1 MAADTKRGGKHPW
14 TEHTGAPDCQC
25 SRCFT
30 DSCAVPRRSVA
41 ADTKRGADEETV
53 LVGKLDGAH
62 ISIRLDGLR
71 IALAAQGLHVVTAA
85 DKAVLDAMAKASEKD
100 LGRGHRGDW
109 TVSVLSAELARREA
123 AK

>member
-1 MAADTKRGGKHPW
+1 M
-14 TEHTGAPDCQC
+14 
-25 SRCFT
+25 
-30 DSCAVPRRSVA
+30 PRRSCVEGRHVD

-85 DKAVLDAMAKASEKD
+85 DKAVTEEAAALAEELLGHLDYCGWGDSWERECSES
-100 LGRGHRGDW
+100 LRERATAW
-109 TVSVLSAELARREA
+109 FARRREA

>member
-1 MAADTKRGGKHPW
+1 M
-14 TEHTGAPDCQC
+14 
-25 SRCFT
+25 
-30 DSCAVPRRSVA
+30 A

-85 DKAVLDAMAKASEKD
+85 DKAVLDAMADVSSED
-100 LGRGHRGDW
+100 LSYW
-109 TVSVLSAELARREA
+109 VSDDFYCPPSCEKPGAAELARREA